1 MVPVMNILGFDRH
14 SRYLPDR
21 RDLNRCFPGSSSGSL
36 ASRMAKLLFSEIVGR
51 CDYGIDLHTASIRRT
66 NFPNVRADMSDPEVA
81 RLARAFGCEIIL
93 ETKGPEGSLRREATN
108 AGCPTFIL
116 EAGEPWK
123 GEASIIRFAVRGV
136 LSVLSELGMIDYEK
150 RVPSQQLCISKTKWV
165 RSNRGG
171 FLRFHVGPGDVV
183 SKGDALA
190 TNTSLTGIEQN
201 TLRSPYDAI
210 VVGMTTLPSTT
221 PGDPVCHLGVL
232 KDYDGDV
239 KELRRRLA
247 ENEARGQL
255 TVDLATNLTVVDLP
269 TTGPAPDTDSTDVS

>member
-1 MVPVMNILGFDRH
+1 
-14 SRYLPDR
+14 
-21 RDLNRCFPGSSSGSL
+21 
-36 ASRMAKLLFSEIVGR
+36 
-51 CDYGIDLHTASIRRT
+51 
-66 NFPNVRADMSDPEVA
+66 
-81 RLARAFGCEIIL
+81 
-93 ETKGPEGSLRREATN
+93 
-108 AGCPTFIL
+108 
-116 EAGEPWK
+116 
-123 GEASIIRFAVRGV
+123 VRGV